1 VRDNIEKIILYT
13 TQSSIYKYWS
23 SSLNETYKYI
33 HVDTHEKLDNYLVDD
48 ISNHIIMVDEQSVK
62 DIDSFLK
69 YLKQYTKLDVIIFN
83 SLPEVHHAFTLIRDN
98 VKGYENSYINKI
110 NLINMLDSINNG
122 KKWLFSDLTDYII
135 NKFIDTTKLN
145 EPEFMSLLTAKE
157 KVISLMVADG
167 LSNKN
172 IAQKEKI
179 ALSTVKNHMK
189 NIFEK
194 ADVSDRVSLAMK
206 FR

>member
-1 VRDNIEKIILYT
+1 MRDNIEKIILYT

>member
-48 ISNHIIMVDEQSVK
+48 ISNHMIMVDEQSVK

>member
-1 VRDNIEKIILYT
+1 MRDNKSKIILFT
-13 TQSSIYKYWS
+13 SQSSIYKYWTT
-23 SSLNETYKYI
+23 SLYNTYESL
-33 HVDTHEKLDNYLVDD
+33 HVDTHEKLDAYLDNEIV
-48 ISNHIIMVDEQSVK
+48 NHIIMIDEQSVK
-62 DIDSFLK
+62 DIDSFLN
-69 YLKQYTKLDVIIFN
+69 YLKQYPKLDVVIFN
-83 SLPEVHHAFTLIRDN
+83 ALPKVHHAFTLIRNN

-110 NLINMLDSINNG
+110 NLINMLENIQNG

-145 EPEFMSLLTAKE
+145 EPEFMPLLTAKE
-157 KVISLMVADG
+157 KTISLLVADG

-172 IAQKEKI
+172 IAYKEKI

-189 NIFEK
+189 NIFLK
-194 ADVSDRVSLAMK
+194 AGVSDRVSLALK

>member
-1 VRDNIEKIILYT
+1 MRDNIEKIILYT

-48 ISNHIIMVDEQSVK
+48 ISNHMIMVDEQSVK

>member
-1 VRDNIEKIILYT
+1 MRDNIAKIILYT
-13 TQSSIYKYWS
+13 TQNSIYKYWS
-23 SSLNETYKYI
+23 SSLEDTFTYLHVETR
-33 HVDTHEKLDNYLVDD
+33 EELDKYLVNDVL
-48 ISNHIIMVDEQSVK
+48 NQIIMLDEQSVK
-62 DIDSFLK
+62 DMDSFLK
-69 YLKQYTKLDVIIFN
+69 YLKQYSKLDVIIFN
-83 SLPEVHHAFTLIRDN
+83 SLPEVHHAFSLIRDN

-110 NLINMLDSINNG
+110 NLINMLDSIKNG

-145 EPEFMSLLTAKE
+145 EPDFLPLLTAKE
-157 KVISLMVADG
+157 KIISLLVADG
-167 LSNKN
+167 LSNKD
-172 IAQKEKI
+172 IARKEKI

-194 ADVSDRVSLAMK
+194 AAVSDRVALALK